1 MCGEWIGVDGNLSH
15 RRGNAIYKNSQVT
28 KDKGMVALNWLVNDQ
43 PLTMKD
49 QVRLLVGRRMG
60 DGLGCDNKLD

>member
-1 MCGEWIGVDGNLSH
+1 
-15 RRGNAIYKNSQVT
+15 
-28 KDKGMVALNWLVNDQ
+28 MVALNWLVNDQ